1 MPIRPELPNLEDLS
15 AAELRSL
22 VVSLLGTVA
31 QLEAK
36 VAALSEE
43 IARLKRLKGRPNLKP
58 SGMEKGT
65 DTPPAPS
72 GGTGR
77 PKRRDPQPPKSA
89 RLIVDEDRVVP
100 LAPQPGWRFKGFKFY
115 TVQDLVVETRVVR
128 YWRPCYRTP
137 EGRLVIAPLPP
148 EVTGH
153 FGANLVRFL
162 LSQHY
167 QCRVT
172 MPLLH
177 QQLRDVGILISSGQ
191 ISNLLT
197 KGHEAFHTEKAA
209 VKQAGLETARW
220 ISVDDT
226 GARHLGINGVTTQ
239 IGDDRFTSFDT
250 VASKSR
256 LMFLMTLRGA
266 FQDYVINPAA
276 LIYLHEQDAPAFLIE
291 RLMAHDGRQF
301 ADEDVWTDHLIALG
315 ITGAKAV
322 RLASEAAVA
331 GSLDHHGLLP
341 DAVIV
346 SDGAGQFDVLRHGL
360 CWIHAERLI
369 HRLVTVT
376 EEQRAAVALV
386 RHLIWWFYRDLKLYR
401 TDPSTRAR
409 ASLKARFDRLF
420 TRTTGFAELDE
431 LLARLQVRKAEL
443 LVTLERP
450 EVPLNTNSSEQDVR
464 DPVTIRKISGGTRG
478 EDGRRCRD
486 TFLSLKKTCQK
497 NAISFWDYLGD
508 RLGIATQTIRHLPD
522 IIRERAAY
530 PSARAPPIFGY
541 LRIRP
546 RSGPA
551 APESGRPPARPP
563 RPANPS
569 APAGSGT
576 VSGHRSGNCRFQ
588 GSDNT
593 RRPAALRP
601 GASC

>member
-1 MPIRPELPNLEDLS
+1 MTIRPKDLPNLEDLS

-22 VVSLLGTVA
+22 VVSLLEAVA

-36 VAALSEE
+36 VAALTEE
-43 IARLKRLKGRPNLKP
+43 NAQLKGLKGRPNLKP

-65 DTPPAPS
+65 DPSPAAS
-72 GGTGR
+72 GKTDLPQR
-77 PKRRDPQPPKSA
+77 RRDPPKST
-89 RLIVDEDRVVP
+89 RLIVDEERVVP
-100 LAPQPGWRFKGFKFY
+100 LAPQPGWRFKGFKVY

-128 YWRPCYRTP
+128 YWQPCYRTP
-137 EGRLVIAPLPP
+137 EGHLIVAPLPP

-177 QQLRDVGILISSGQ
+177 QQLQDLGILILTGQ

-197 KGHEAFHTEKAA
+197 KGHEAFHAEKAA

-250 VASKSR
+250 VSSKSR
-256 LMFLMTLRGA
+256 LMFLITLRGA
-266 FQDYVINPAA
+266 FQGYVINAAA
-276 LIYLHEQDAPAFLIE
+276 LIYLHEQDAPACLIE
-291 RLMAHDGRQF
+291 QLMAHDGRVF
-301 ADEDVWTDHLIALG
+301 ADEDAWTDHLITLG
-315 ITGAKAV
+315 ITAAKAV

-331 GSLDHHGLLP
+331 GSLDHHGLLQ

-346 SDGAGQFDVLRHGL
+346 SDGAGQFDVFRHGL

-401 TDPSTRAR
+401 IDPSARAR
-409 ASLKARFDRLF
+409 ASLKARFDRIF

-431 LLARLQVRKAEL
+431 LLARLKLRKAEL
-443 LVTLERP
+443 LVALERP
-450 EVPLNTNSSEQDVR
+450 EVPLNTNSSERDVR
-464 DPVTIRKISGGTRG
+464 DPVTLRKISGGTRA

-497 NAISFWDYLGD
+497 NAISFWAYLGD
-508 RLGIATQTIRHLPD
+508 RLGITTHGIAHLPD
-522 IIRERAAY
+522 LIRQRAA
-530 PSARAPPIFGY
+530 PK
-541 LRIRP
+541 
-546 RSGPA
+546 
-551 APESGRPPARPP
+551 
-563 RPANPS
+563 
-569 APAGSGT
+569 
-576 VSGHRSGNCRFQ
+576 
-588 GSDNT
+588 
-593 RRPAALRP
+593 P
-601 GASC
+601 G

>member
-1 MPIRPELPNLEDLS
+1 MTIRPELPNLEDLS

-22 VVSLLGTVA
+22 VVSLLETVA

-36 VAALSEE
+36 VAALTEE
-43 IARLKRLKGRPNLKP
+43 NTRLKGLKGRPNLKP

-65 DTPPAPS
+65 DPSPPPS
-72 GGTGR
+72 GRAGQR
-77 PKRRDPQPPKSA
+77 QRRREPRPPKSV

-137 EGRLVIAPLPP
+137 EGKLIIAPLPL

-153 FGANLVRFL
+153 FGANLVRYL

-177 QQLRDVGILISSGQ
+177 QQLQDLGILISAGQ

-197 KGHEAFHTEKAA
+197 KNHDAFHTEKAA

-250 VASKSR
+250 VAAKSR
-256 LMFLMTLRGA
+256 LMFLMTLRGG
-266 FQDYVINPAA
+266 FQDYVINAAA

-301 ADEDVWTDHLIALG
+301 ADEDSWTDHLIAFG

-331 GSLDHHGLLP
+331 GSLDHHGLLQ
-341 DAVIV
+341 DTVIV
-346 SDGAGQFDVLRHGL
+346 SDGAGQFDVFRHGL

-369 HRLVTVT
+369 HRLVPVT
-376 EEQRAAVALV
+376 EAQRAAVALV
-386 RHLIWWFYRDLKLYR
+386 RHLIWWLYRDLKLYR
-401 TDPSTRAR
+401 ANPSAQ
-409 ASLKARFDRLF
+409 AKAGLKARFDRLF
-420 TRTTGFAELDE
+420 GRTTGFADLDAA
-431 LLARLQVRKAEL
+431 LARLKRRKSEL
-443 LVTLERP
+443 LVALERP

-464 DPVTIRKISGGTRG
+464 DPVTIRKISGSTRS

-497 NAISFWDYLGD
+497 NAISFWAYLGD
-508 RLGIATQTIRHLPD
+508 RLGITAHGIAHLPD
-522 IIRERAAY
+522 LIRQRAA
-530 PSARAPPIFGY
+530 PK
-541 LRIRP
+541 P
-546 RSGPA
+546 R
-551 APESGRPPARPP
+551 
-563 RPANPS
+563 
-569 APAGSGT
+569 
-576 VSGHRSGNCRFQ
+576 
-588 GSDNT
+588 
-593 RRPAALRP
+593 
-601 GASC
+601 

>member
-1 MPIRPELPNLEDLS
+1 MTIRPKDLPNLEDLS

-22 VVSLLGTVA
+22 VVSLLEAVA

-36 VAALSEE
+36 VAALTEE
-43 IARLKRLKGRPNLKP
+43 NAQLKGLKGRPTLKP

-65 DTPPAPS
+65 DPSPAAS
-72 GGTGR
+72 GRAGR
-77 PKRRDPQPPKSA
+77 RQRRREPRPPKSA

-137 EGRLVIAPLPP
+137 EGTLIIAPLPP

-153 FGANLVRFL
+153 FGANLVRYL

-177 QQLRDVGILISSGQ
+177 QQLQDFGILISAGQ

-197 KGHEAFHTEKAA
+197 KGHEAFHAEKAA

-226 GARHLGINGVTTQ
+226 GARHLGVTGVTTQ

-250 VASKSR
+250 VAAKSR
-256 LMFLMTLRGA
+256 LMFLMTLRGE
-266 FQDYVINPAA
+266 FQDYVINAAA

-315 ITGAKAV
+315 ITGATAV

-331 GSLDHHGLLP
+331 GSLDHHGLLQ

-346 SDGAGQFDVLRHGL
+346 SDGAGQFDVFRHGL

-369 HRLVTVT
+369 HRLVPVT
-376 EEQRAAVALV
+376 EAQRAAVALV
-386 RHLIWWFYRDLKLYR
+386 RHLIWWLYRDLKLYR
-401 TDPSTRAR
+401 ADPSSRAK
-409 ASLKARFDRLF
+409 AALKARFDRLF
-420 TRTTGFAELDE
+420 GRTTGFADLDAA
-431 LLARLQVRKAEL
+431 LARLQRRKPEL
-443 LVTLERP
+443 LVALERP

-464 DPVTIRKISGGTRG
+464 DPVTLRKISGGTRS

-497 NAISFWDYLGD
+497 NAISFWAYLGD
-508 RLGIATQTIRHLPD
+508 RLGITAQGIAHLPD
-522 IIRERAAY
+522 LIRQRAA
-530 PSARAPPIFGY
+530 P
-541 LRIRP
+541 
-546 RSGPA
+546 
-551 APESGRPPARPP
+551 
-563 RPANPS
+563 
-569 APAGSGT
+569 
-576 VSGHRSGNCRFQ
+576 
-588 GSDNT
+588 
-593 RRPAALRP
+593 
-601 GASC
+601 

>member
-1 MPIRPELPNLEDLS
+1 MTIRPELPNLEDLS

-22 VVSLLGTVA
+22 VVSLLEIVA

-36 VAALSEE
+36 VAALTEE
-43 IARLKRLKGRPNLKP
+43 NARLKGLKGRPTLKP

-65 DTPPAPS
+65 DPSPPPPGKAAQ
-72 GGTGR
+72 R
-77 PKRRDPQPPKSA
+77 PRRREPRPPKSA

-115 TVQDLVVETRVVR
+115 TVQDLVVETRVMR

-137 EGRLVIAPLPP
+137 EGKLIIAPLPP

-153 FGANLVRFL
+153 FGPNLGRYL

-172 MPLLH
+172 MPLLR
-177 QQLRDVGILISSGQ
+177 QQLQDLGILISAGQ

-197 KGHEAFHTEKAA
+197 KGHDAFHAEKAA

-239 IGDDRFTSFDT
+239 IGDDCFTSFDT

-266 FQDYVINPAA
+266 FQDYVINAAA
-276 LIYLHEQDAPAFLIE
+276 LLYLHEQDAPEALIDRLIE
-291 RLMAHDGRQF
+291 PDDRVF

-331 GSLDHHGLLP
+331 GSLDHHGLLQ

-464 DPVTIRKISGGTRG
+464 DPVTIRKISGSTRG

-497 NAISFWDYLGD
+497 NAISFWAFLGD
-508 RLGIATQTIRHLPD
+508 RLGITVHGIARLPD
-522 IIRERAAY
+522 LIRQRAA
-530 PSARAPPIFGY
+530 PK
-541 LRIRP
+541 
-546 RSGPA
+546 
-551 APESGRPPARPP
+551 
-563 RPANPS
+563 
-569 APAGSGT
+569 
-576 VSGHRSGNCRFQ
+576 
-588 GSDNT
+588 
-593 RRPAALRP
+593 P
-601 GASC
+601 G